1 MHPRTGLNTAPY
13 ALRLRG
19 LDFVPCHRPAATL
32 RFGFATLWGWSP
44 VEMGIVEPM
53 PTLYLSGPM
62 TGIPDFNFPAFNQAS
77 ARWRSEGYRVF
88 NPAENFDGR
97 TDLPRAAYMR
107 EDLAQ
112 VMQADIVAVLPGWKD
127 SKGARLEVAMARELD
142 LPVIDAIT
150 GEPATEPANVL
161 DEAASVVLGDRRAF
175 YGPPK
180 INHTRTAAMW
190 SAYLGVQVSPH
201 QVCLM
206 NILQKISRDANRQKI
221 DNLVDIAGYALNAE
235 MCR

>member
-1 MHPRTGLNTAPY
+1 M
-13 ALRLRG
+13 
-19 LDFVPCHRPAATL
+19 AT
-32 RFGFATLWGWSP
+32 
-44 VEMGIVEPM
+44 I
-53 PTLYLSGPM
+53 YLSGPM
-62 TGIPDFNFPAFNQAS
+62 TGIPEFNFPAFNA
-77 ARWRSEGYRVF
+77 AAEKWRGDGYQVF
-88 NPAENFDGR
+88 NPAENFGGR
-97 TDLPRAAYMR
+97 TDLARSAYMR

-112 VMQADIVAVLPGWKD
+112 VMKADIVAVLPGWND

-142 LPVIDAIT
+142 LPVVDAIT
-150 GEPATEPANVL
+150 GDPVTEHANVL
-161 DEAASVVLGDRRAF
+161 DEAASVVLGDRRTF

-190 SAYLGVQVSPH
+190 SAYLGVQVNPH

>member
-1 MHPRTGLNTAPY
+1 MKT
-13 ALRLRG
+13 
-19 LDFVPCHRPAATL
+19 
-32 RFGFATLWGWSP
+32 
-44 VEMGIVEPM
+44 I
-53 PTLYLSGPM
+53 YLSGPM
-62 TGIPDFNFPAFNQAS
+62 TGIPDFNFPAFNAAA
-77 ARWRSEGYRVF
+77 ARWREDGFTVF
-88 NPAENFDGR
+88 NPAENFQGR

-112 VMQADIVAVLPGWKD
+112 VMKADVVAVLPGWKD

-142 LPVIDAIT
+142 LPVVDADT
-150 GEPATEPANVL
+150 KEPVTDHANVL
-161 DEAASVVLGDRRAF
+161 EEATSVVLGDRRAF

-190 SAYLGVQVSPH
+190 SAYLGVQVTPH

-235 MCR
+235 MCV